1 MEENAKIKAE
11 GMLEK
16 LIEEKKKDEQNF
28 TEMQKQMMQLYMMQN
43 GYLQYF
49 PTFNPY
55 YAPPLIKQE

>member
-1 MEENAKIKAE
+1 
-11 GMLEK
+11 MLEK